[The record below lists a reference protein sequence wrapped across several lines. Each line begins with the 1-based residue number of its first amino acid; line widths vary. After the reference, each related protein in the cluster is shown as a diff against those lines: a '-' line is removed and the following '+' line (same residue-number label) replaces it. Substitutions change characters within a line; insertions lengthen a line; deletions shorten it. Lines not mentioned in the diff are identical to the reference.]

1 MSKDVKEEYSKDC
14 VSSKCEIS
22 SDYEAQSCG
31 CGNNRGCPVR
41 VFGTVELAQGSEVGI
56 SYGSFVNLVP
66 GTTVSITPGTSVNLN
81 PNSTISLTP
90 GTSVGING
98 SVSVNN
104 NFTTTDA
111 FNQLATPLTPYTISA
126 DGTYY
131 TSVFDVSNYKDYT
144 WYISN
149 LATSGG
155 TVTVTP
161 QYAPTNQADVIWT
174 SDYLA
179 KRETTALTQT
189 ATVTPASAVV
199 IEGNEG
205 IRYTRL
211 AITVSGLTTGQTVTL
226 RGSLQGSQY

>member
-14 VSSKCEIS
+14 VASKCEIS

-41 VFGTVELAQGSEVGI
+41 VFGIVEIA
-56 SYGSFVNLVP
+56 
-66 GTTVSITPGTSVNLN
+66 

-98 SVSVNN
+98 NVSVNN